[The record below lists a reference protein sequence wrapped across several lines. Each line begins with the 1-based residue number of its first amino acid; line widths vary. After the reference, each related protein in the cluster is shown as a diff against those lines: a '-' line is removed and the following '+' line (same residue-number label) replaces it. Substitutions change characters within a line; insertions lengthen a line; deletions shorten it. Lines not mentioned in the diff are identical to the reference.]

1 MAPKTIRLNHLLPVT
16 ALVVAIEIVA
26 RFAAAAN
33 VAPVLLCTGLARAVM
48 IAAIFS
54 IAKKLPRGP
63 ASIGV
68 VRSDIF
74 SGIKKGLLWSAGFG
88 ALALL
93 GFAGCTL
100 LGVNPLGLVSV
111 SIPGSP
117 VWILTY
123 FLVGAALAPVAEEV
137 YFRGFIFGWLRSR
150 GPVAAV
156 IGSTLIF
163 VAVHFNI
170 QPIPFAQLIGG
181 LVFAISYEI
190 EKNLIVPIVIHALGN
205 AALFS
210 LSLLA

>member
-1 MAPKTIRLNHLLPVT
+1 MAPETIKLNHLLSVT
-16 ALVVAIEIVA
+16 ALVVAIEIAA

-33 VAPVLLCTGLARAVM
+33 VAPGLVCTGFSRAVM
-48 IAAIFS
+48 IAAFFS
-54 IAKKLPRGP
+54 IAKELPRGP
-63 ASIGV
+63 ASIGLE
-68 VRSDIF
+68 RSDIL
-74 SGIKKGLLWSAGFG
+74 SGIKRGILWSAGFG

-93 GFAGCTL
+93 GFAGSTL

-111 SIPGSP
+111 SLPGSP
-117 VWILTY
+117 IGVLTY

-137 YFRGFIFGWLRSR
+137 YFRGFLFGWLRSC

-156 IGSTLIF
+156 IGSTLVF
-163 VAVHFNI
+163 AAVHLNL
-170 QPIPFAQLIGG
+170 QPIPFTQLVGG

-210 LSLLA
+210 ISLLA

>member
-1 MAPKTIRLNHLLPVT
+1 MAPETIRLNHLLPVT
-16 ALVVAIEIVA
+16 ALVVAIEIAA

-33 VAPVLLCTGLARAVM
+33 VAPGLVCTGIARAVM
-48 IAAIFS
+48 IAAFFS

-74 SGIKKGLLWSAGFG
+74 SGIKRGLLWSAGFG

-100 LGVNPLGLVSV
+100 LGVNPLRPLSV
-111 SIPGSP
+111 SLPSSSMGI
-117 VWILTY
+117 IMY

-137 YFRGFIFGWLRSR
+137 YFRGFLFGWLRSW

-156 IGSTLIF
+156 IGSTLVF
-163 VAVHFNI
+163 AAVHLNL
-170 QPIPFAQLIGG
+170 QPIPFTQLVGG

-190 EKNLIVPIVIHALGN
+190 EKNLMVPIIIHALGN
-205 AALFS
+205 AVLFS
-210 LSLLA
+210 LSLLT